1 MTVMKKFNWGWGI
14 ALFYT
19 SFAVFILLLV
29 YKTTTLNIDLVTPD
43 YYKKELAHQDQ
54 IDKANRANSLT
65 EPLQWTVTNSKVVLS
80 FPKEVSAKNVKA
92 SVLFY
97 RPSDSAKDL
106 KLEVVPDTSGSCVIN
121 SDKLYKGVYRMQ
133 VDWSADNV
141 AYYNE
146 GVVNIN

>member
-1 MTVMKKFNWGWGI
+1 MKKFNWGWGI

-19 SFAVFILLLV
+19 SFAVFILFLV

-43 YYKKELAHQDQ
+43 YYKKELAHQEQ
-54 IDKANRANSLT
+54 IDKVNRANSLA
-65 EPLQWTVTNSKVVLS
+65 EPLQWTVSNSEIVLT
-80 FPKEVSAKNVKA
+80 FPKEIAVKNVKA
-92 SVLFY
+92 SILFY

-106 KLEVVPDTSGSCVIN
+106 KMEVVPDTSGSCVIN
-121 SDKLYKGVYRMQ
+121 SDKLSKGVYRMQ
-133 VDWSADNV
+133 VDWSADNI